1 MSTAAG
7 TVRARGAAACPPV
20 SLQSTVRQVV
30 NELAALIT
38 QRRAVIE
45 IGRTAEDPQV
55 RGPEPAVKQIVYHLI
70 RNAVE
75 ASSDCGV
82 VRISQH
88 EHDGQVILEVTDE
101 GPGIHCG
108 DFSKIFKRG
117 FTTKSGCKGQG
128 LAEVEWRLAELRG
141 VISWESPLRTGK
153 GTCFTVTLPAAPP
166 VQAVQASRV
175 PA

>member
-55 RGPEPAVKQIVYHLI
+55 SGPEPA
-70 RNAVE
+70 
-75 ASSDCGV
+75 
-82 VRISQH
+82 
-88 EHDGQVILEVTDE
+88 
-101 GPGIHCG
+101 
-108 DFSKIFKRG
+108 
-117 FTTKSGCKGQG
+117 
-128 LAEVEWRLAELRG
+128 
-141 VISWESPLRTGK
+141 
-153 GTCFTVTLPAAPP
+153 
-166 VQAVQASRV
+166 
-175 PA
+175 